1 MGMTRSPAPLTHPGA
16 DATCGHVL
24 AIDYGRS
31 RFGLALSDP
40 LGLKA
45 RPLATWRRSNRRH
58 DLSRLRSL
66 CREHNVT
73 TIVVGWPLRLDGT
86 RGEMAEEAARFAQRI
101 RADLGIPVELV
112 DERLS
117 SWDAEQTLAEDITRK
132 SRSRS
137 RTRHKLDEIA
147 AAVILRDYLHRT
159 SGVA

>member
-1 MGMTRSPAPLTHPGA
+1 MSRSAGPLSHSGT

-31 RFGLALSDP
+31 RLGLALSDP
-40 LGLKA
+40 LGLTA

-73 TIVVGWPLRLDGT
+73 TILVGLPLRLDGT
-86 RGEMAEEAARFAQRI
+86 RGEMAEEAARFGERL
-101 RADLGIPVELV
+101 RTDLRIPVELV

-117 SWDAEQTLAEDITRK
+117 SWDAEQALAESAPRK
-132 SRSRS
+132 SRSRTG
-137 RTRHKLDEIA
+137 TRRPLDEVA
-147 AAVILRDYLHRT
+147 AAVILRDYLHRA
-159 SGVA
+159 SGAA